1 MGPSYGVARYFQGST
16 VTGTIGKVLKWTIV
30 SIAVV
35 GIAMLGLRSYRSL
48 SGPTLQ
54 PWHTFVP
61 HELNADQLDA
71 ADWNRY
77 VAQED
82 ETMVSVRT
90 EVSQKLAPDERVP
103 INRYFEGSPVF
114 PAHFVQDWNRSY
126 VMEPEGK
133 PVGVVVLLH
142 GLTDSPYSL
151 RHVAKRY
158 RDRGYVAIGIRMPG
172 HGTVPAGLTNVRWE
186 DWMAATRLAV
196 REARRRVP
204 APAPLHLVGFSN
216 GGALAMKYSLDALED
231 PHLARADRVLLFT
244 PMIGIT
250 RFARF
255 AGLAALPAIF
265 PPFANAAWLSV
276 VPEFNPFKYNSFPVN
291 GARQSFLLTD
301 SLQAQIQRLARTSLL
316 GGLPPVIT
324 FQSVI
329 DFTVSTPAI
338 MTGLYAYL
346 PDNGSEIVLFDV
358 NRTLKFAPLL
368 RQSAYVATER
378 LTPTAPQTFR
388 FTVIANANDDT
399 EGSVERSIAPGQLKV
414 EVRALNLP
422 YPSGIFS
429 LSHLA
434 IPIPM
439 DDPLYGMQ
447 PDPKT
452 KDDYGYNLGAMDAR
466 GERGALI
473 VDQDFLTRLPS
484 NPFFPYLLERVDA
497 GISKPSGPSGQNIA
511 TSAVPGLPVRLEA
524 VLSTFLSDDRE
535 GQTFA
540 GP

>member
-1 MGPSYGVARYFQGST
+1 MIRT
-16 VTGTIGKVLKWTIV
+16 VGRIIKWVLALIV
-30 SIAVV
+30 VV
-35 GIAMLGLRSYRSL
+35 GVTMLGVRSFRVL
-48 SGPTLQ
+48 SGPELQ

-61 HELNADQLDA
+61 HELSVDQLDA

-77 VAQED
+77 LAQED
-82 ETMVSVRT
+82 EIMASVRA
-90 EVSQKLAPDERVP
+90 EVSQKLAPGERIP
-103 INRYFEGSPVF
+103 INRYFEASPVY
-114 PAHFVQDWNRSY
+114 PAHFAHDWNRSY
-126 VMEPEGK
+126 VLEPDGK
-133 PVGVVVLLH
+133 PIGVVVLLH

-151 RHVAKRY
+151 RHVAQRY
-158 RDRGYVAIGIRMPG
+158 RDRGFLAIGLRLPG

-186 DWMAATRLAV
+186 DWMAATRLAI

-231 PHLARADRVLLFT
+231 PKLSRPDRILLFT

-255 AGLAALPAIF
+255 AGLAALPAIL
-265 PPFANAAWLSV
+265 PPFAKAAWLSV

-291 GARQSFLLTD
+291 GARQSFRLTD
-301 SLQAQIQRLARTSLL
+301 ALQAQIQRLAGTSQL

-338 MTGLYAYL
+338 LTGLYAYL

-368 RQSAYVATER
+368 RQSSYVAVDR
-378 LTPTAPQTFR
+378 LTPTTPQTFR
-388 FTVIANANDDT
+388 FTVIANADDGT
-399 EGSVERSIAPGQLKV
+399 DATVERSIAPGELKA
-414 EVRALNLP
+414 EVRPLNLP
-422 YPSGIFS
+422 YPPGIFS

-452 KDDYGYNLGAMDAR
+452 ADNYGYNLGAMDAR

-473 VDQDFLTRLPS
+473 VDQDFLTRLSS
-484 NPFFPYLLERVDA
+484 NPFFPYLLDRVDD
-497 GISKPSGPSGQNIA
+497 GINHPSTPSGHHIPTPG
-511 TSAVPGLPVRLEA
+511 SAGLPVRLEA
-524 VLSTFLSDDRE
+524 ILSTFRPDDGE
-535 GQTFA
+535 GQPFA

>member
-1 MGPSYGVARYFQGST
+1 MGIKR
-16 VTGTIGKVLKWTIV
+16 VLKWVLIGIV
-30 SIAVV
+30 VV
-35 GIAMLGLRSYRSL
+35 GAALLGLRSYRAL
-48 SGPTLQ
+48 SGPPLH

-61 HELNADQLDA
+61 AELRAAELDV
-71 ADWNRY
+71 ADWSRY
-77 VAQED
+77 VAQEAAIAD
-82 ETMVSVRT
+82 SVRA
-90 EVSQKLAPDERVP
+90 EVSQKLDPDARVP
-103 INRYFEGSPVF
+103 INRYFEASPVY
-114 PAHFVQDWNRSY
+114 PARFAQDWNRSY
-126 VMEPEGK
+126 VMEPDGK
-133 PVGVVVLLH
+133 PIGAVVLLH

-151 RHVAKRY
+151 RHIAKRY
-158 RDRGYVAIGIRMPG
+158 RDRGFVAIGVRLPG
-172 HGTVPAGLTNVRWE
+172 HGTVPAGLTDVRWE

-231 PHLARADRVLLFT
+231 PRLPRADRLVLVT

-255 AGLAALPAIF
+255 AGLAGLPAVL

-276 VPEFNPFKYNSFPVN
+276 LPEFNPFKYNSFPVN
-291 GARQSFLLTD
+291 GARQSYRLTD
-301 SLQAQIQRLARTSLL
+301 ALQTQIQRLARAGQL
-316 GGLPPVIT
+316 GGLPPVLT

-338 MTGLYAYL
+338 LAALYEHL

-358 NRTLKFAPLL
+358 NRTVKFGPLL
-368 RQSAYVATER
+368 RPSSYVALDR
-378 LTPTAPQTFR
+378 LTPTSPQPYR
-388 FTVIANANDDT
+388 FTSIVNAGDDSDAT
-399 EGSVERSIAPGQLKV
+399 VERSIAPGQLQT

-422 YPSGIFS
+422 YPPGIFS

-447 PDPKT
+447 PDPKSR
-452 KDDYGYNLGAMDAR
+452 GEFGFSLGAMDAR
-466 GERGALI
+466 GERGALV

-484 NPFFPYLLERVDA
+484 NPFFPYLIERIEE
-497 GISKPSGPSGQNIA
+497 GIDRPSGPTGRNLAA
-511 TSAVPGLPVRLEA
+511 TASPGLPVRLEA
-524 VLSTFLSDDRE
+524 LLSTFLPDDTESQR
-535 GQTFA
+535 FA